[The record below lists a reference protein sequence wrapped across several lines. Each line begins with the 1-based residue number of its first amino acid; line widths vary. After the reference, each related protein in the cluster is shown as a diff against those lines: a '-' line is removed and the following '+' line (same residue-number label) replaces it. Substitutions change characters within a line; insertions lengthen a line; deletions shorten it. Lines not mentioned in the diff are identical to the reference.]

1 MKRTWFAFLFLLLAA
16 GLCVFEQH
24 TVETLLQSMDAAAAE
39 ENYPEA
45 ERKARQLQNI
55 WTARYPTL
63 CVLMEHSAL
72 QEAGVTL
79 GTLQPLARDESD
91 DLRPTLRQ
99 CQTELS
105 EIYDDSKVTVGNIF

>member
-1 MKRTWFAFLFLLLAA
+1 M
-16 GLCVFEQH
+16 
-24 TVETLLQSMDAAAAE
+24 ETLLQSMDAAAAE

-63 CVLMEHSAL
+63 CVLMEHRAL

-91 DLRPTLRQ
+91 DLRPTIRQ
-99 CQTELS
+99 CQTELA
-105 EIYDDSKVTVGNIF
+105 EIYDNSKVTVGNIF